1 MHEFTYL
8 QLISYKQSIKGHFTL
23 KKFYIG
29 FLEAKLHLFPFCLN
43 LHHNI
48 NGGSNFN
55 LEKNNLGP
63 SVSVAPQILYCPD
76 QGARPKEIV
85 QVDGQGGG
93 IPGWTGAGWT
103 GFLKYLSFFINVQQ
117 RYQCICSF
125 FIQQFFSFGDLNW
138 LLLLQDQFSLSSS
151 HIYIEEQI
159 FLLHPHQFIFG
170 QDVWLAQEK
179 PVQHFLL
186 VCM

>member
-1 MHEFTYL
+1 MD
-8 QLISYKQSIKGHFTL
+8 
-23 KKFYIG
+23 
-29 FLEAKLHLFPFCLN
+29 AKLDLFAFCLN

-48 NGGSNFN
+48 NGEFNFN

-63 SVSVAPQILYCPD
+63 SVSVAPFLD

-93 IPGWTGAGWT
+93 IYLVGLEQGWT

-117 RYQCICSF
+117 RHQCICSF
-125 FIQQFFSFGDLNW
+125 FIHFFSFGDLNC

-151 HIYIEEQI
+151 HIY
-159 FLLHPHQFIFG
+159 
-170 QDVWLAQEK
+170 
-179 PVQHFLL
+179 
-186 VCM
+186 